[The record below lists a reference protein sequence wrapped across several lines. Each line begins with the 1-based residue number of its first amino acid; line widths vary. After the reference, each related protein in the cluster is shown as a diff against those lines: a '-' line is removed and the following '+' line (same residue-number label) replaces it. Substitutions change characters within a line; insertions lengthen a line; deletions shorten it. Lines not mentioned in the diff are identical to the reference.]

1 MKNYF
6 YILIFVIF
14 FSCDSLEF
22 QKKENIVANQ
32 PIASVYDESL
42 FREDLNSLLP
52 KNIDKND
59 SIALARS
66 IINSWAIKQLLLIK
80 AEENTSQNDNSEIN
94 DLVRDY
100 RQALLINGYK
110 ERLIKQQLDTII
122 EQQEILDYYK
132 LNSKNFRLNE
142 ELIKTRY
149 LHLSKDLI
157 DKKEVLKLFKNGSI
171 EDLEALESR
180 QLSFK
185 KMMLNDS
192 VWIPIENVLLKL
204 PFSRYDLLKKTKL
217 TKKEDSLSL
226 YLVVTKN
233 VLLRNQIAPLSYI
246 EPSIKQMILHQ
257 RKLQLIRDIEKIIV
271 KDATQNKIFKI
282 H

>member
-149 LHLSKDLI
+149 LHFSKDLI

-217 TKKEDSLSL
+217 IKKEDSLSL

>member
-1 MKNYF
+1 MKKIF
-6 YILIFVIF
+6 YISALIIF

-22 QKKENIVANQ
+22 QKKDISINDK
-32 PIASVYDESL
+32 PIASVYDES
-42 FREDLNSLLP
+42 FFEEDLNLLLP

-66 IINSWAIKQLLLIK
+66 IIDSWAIQQLLLIK
-80 AEENTSQNDNSEIN
+80 AKENNTQNDNAEIN

-110 ERLIKQQLDTII
+110 ERLIKQQLDTVI
-122 EQQEILDYYK
+122 ESQEIINYYEK
-132 LNSKNFRLNE
+132 NNNNFRLNE
-142 ELIKTRY
+142 ELVKLRY
-149 LHLSKDLI
+149 IHFSNELI
-157 DKKEVLKLFKNGSI
+157 DKKEVIKLFKKGAF
-171 EDLEALESR
+171 EDLETLESR

-192 VWIPIENVLLKL
+192 TWVPLENVLLKL
-204 PFSRYDLLKKTKL
+204 PFSREDLLKKTYII
-217 TKKEDSLSL
+217 KKEDSLGL
-226 YLVVTKN
+226 YLAFTKDI
-233 VLLRNQIAPLSYI
+233 LLRNQIAPLMYI
-246 EPSIKQMILHQ
+246 EPTIKQMILHK

-271 KDATQNKIFKI
+271 KDAIQNKIFKI